1 MMLFWYAT
9 AMAAPIQQL
18 MLLNTKGDIM
28 KKKKKLIKVVV
39 ILLVTAIVA
48 GTVFIWKSHKAK
60 EASAPS
66 CLLQVP
72 WKQRIHT
79 VLLPW

>member
-1 MMLFWYAT
+1 
-9 AMAAPIQQL
+9 

-60 EASAPS
+60 AAAAAATAENIGQTLFFYFHGCSS
-66 CLLQVP
+66 F
-72 WKQRIHT
+72 IHGDIT
-79 VLLPW
+79 LR

>member
-1 MMLFWYAT
+1 MFWYAA

-39 ILLVTAIVA
+39 LV
-48 GTVFIWKSHKAK
+48 S
-60 EASAPS
+60 
-66 CLLQVP
+66 LQSLVY
-72 WKQRIHT
+72 
-79 VLLPW
+79 